1 MKNLYLLAFTLF
13 IFGSIHGQ
21 KNKNN
26 YDSKWFIGFNYGATW
41 SSSDIDNS
49 WDVREPQSESLRSTN
64 PTGWSLFLG
73 KSYNYEYGK
82 MLSFDLRGR
91 YLRGHWY
98 GQNTE
103 LDSSMTSNI
112 GEVQDIY
119 DQYNSAYGGFI
130 PNYYTKLDRL
140 SLELV
145 IHLNRLREKT
155 GVDPYIFGGLGFSW
169 KSIMADLTT
178 LDETGDTPL
187 LYSEEQMLNND
198 LDFDYETNLIDR
210 QKYFMPSLGFG
221 LAYDF
226 GNASIGLEHKT
237 TFTRGDQFDGYIS
250 EAPRLENDLYH
261 YTSAFVRFRLGGSN
275 NTRPSQ
281 PAPKP
286 PASASDFTSCPT
298 PVVDILNANNT
309 SSSSGTLVINAK
321 LTNVNSVS
329 QIKLTDKNNMTVPF
343 DYDPTTNNVTA
354 TVSLVLGNN
363 TFTLEAT
370 TNCGSDVERLNIQ
383 NTNNSSSGFTSCPSP
398 IVNIFNSNNAS
409 VAQGT
414 MIISAQVENVNNGSE
429 IKLRDGNQLS
439 LPFNFDVNTKLLTAT
454 VTLVDG
460 NNVFNISASNECG
473 SDARQITVQYTNISC
488 PSPVVNILNTNN
500 VSITQGTMSITAQ
513 VENINDAAEIKLLNA
528 NQVYLPFSFNANT
541 NMLTASVTLVEG
553 NNIFYVSA
561 SNNCGSD
568 AEQITVQHTNITCP
582 SPEVNVL
589 NGNNSSV
596 AQGTISI
603 SAQIENIN
611 AISEISFTNANQ
623 VALPFNYDFNTRTM
637 TASVSLMQGSN
648 TFYISAINNC
658 GGDTDQINIEY
669 TNAPCPSPVVNILN
683 ANDVQVNQGVMSIS
697 AQILNV
703 NSASEI
709 LFTDI
714 NQNPL
719 LFSYNLNT
727 NVFSAS
733 VTLAEGNNT
742 FFISAANNCG
752 SDTDRL
758 NIEYTNCKA
767 PTGVFMNLG
776 STTVESPSVMVQAS
790 ILEIT
795 DGAMVRLF
803 VNNNQV
809 FGFNFNPSTG
819 LLQSNLSLEPGQN
832 LIRIDFAND
841 CGQGTINQTIIYN
854 QCETPLIELI
864 HPSASGATSNNQNQ
878 NIDIQI
884 TGTDVTKNN
893 ITLKLNGKP
902 MNLSAASFTNQL
914 LSFSLVLIPGINTIS
929 VDVQNDCGSDSE
941 VFTIDFENCIPPS
954 IVFNGVQTG
963 LVTMQQSLALNITMN
978 EIFGSQNIS
987 YKLNGKNLS
996 GLQFNPA
1003 NNTLSGSISLVPGDN
1018 YFTVSA
1024 SNDCGTA
1031 IETLHIIYNDC
1042 KDPTISITSMGS
1054 LTGGTNVSVSNPA
1067 YTIMASLSNV
1077 QLNKEISVKHN
1088 GKNINFSFVK
1098 GKLSS
1103 NVTLGPGLNTFNIT
1117 VHTPCGEAS
1126 ENLTIVYDDCQPPSI
1141 TLKVPTSNSIQSTS
1155 QKVQIIAKISNI
1167 TSMSQISLVNG
1178 GTAVPFALNNGILKA
1193 QVTLTDGI
1201 NSVVLKAKNPCGED
1215 TESISISYEPC
1226 LIPQIVLTS
1235 STPSV
1240 VMTSSVPL
1248 TTVSINNY
1256 AASTTVTISVNG
1268 HSISSAYY
1276 QISNGN
1282 LTGNIPLISGMN
1294 TISIYAVSPCGSD
1307 SETISI
1313 LRCKNPSVNWINP
1326 ALVNTVVTSES
1337 FTLQAM
1343 ANNAFDA
1350 SNIQLVLNGSVIQ
1363 FDYNGNTEL
1372 LSATVNLMPGN
1383 NVFAIRIENT
1393 CGAANSNIKLIYQ
1406 PGNNGSNGNNGNS
1419 GSNGLNG
1426 SNGNSG
1432 SNGSNGNNNS
1442 NGNNG
1447 HGNNGD
1453 GIDVS
1458 NPGQG
1463 NGGPN
1468 GQNDPSGNVDDENQQ
1483 GNGSGNM
1490 GTNGNN
1496 GGQNNKSQTPTPS
1509 KAPKGNSGSKNT
1521 TAPKGTSSSGNK
1533 GSGVKSNKPSGSSND
1548 KGTPSPKIPNK
1559 NNGKGKGR

>member
-1 MKNLYLLAFTLF
+1 MKNLYLLAFTLL

-49 WDVREPQSESLRSTN
+49 WDVREPQSESLRSTS

-103 LDSSMTSNI
+103 LDSSMTAI
-112 GEVQDIY
+112 GADAQSIY
-119 DQYNSAYGGFI
+119 DDYNSTYGGFI

-145 IHLNRLREKT
+145 IHLNKLREKT
-155 GVDPYIFGGLGFSW
+155 GIDPYLFGGLGFSW

-178 LDETGDTPL
+178 LDETGNSL
-187 LYSEEQMLNND
+187 IYSEEQMLNND
-198 LDFDYETNLIDR
+198 LDFDYETNLIDK

-226 GNASIGLEHKT
+226 GKASIGLEHKT
-237 TFTRGDQFDGYIS
+237 TFTRGDQFDGYVS
-250 EAPRLENDLYH
+250 EVPRLENDLYH
-261 YTSAFVRFRLGGSN
+261 YTSAFIRFRLGRSN
-275 NTRPSQ
+275 NTRPTQ

-286 PASASDFTSCPT
+286 PTSASGFTSCPS
-298 PVVDILNANNT
+298 PIVDITSANNT
-309 SSSSGTLVINAK
+309 SSSQGSFVINAK
-321 LTNVNSVS
+321 LTNVNAVS
-329 QIKLTDKNNMTVPF
+329 QIKLTDKNNMPLPF
-343 DYDPTTNNVTA
+343 DYNATTNNLTA

-370 TNCGSDVERLNIQ
+370 TNCGSDVERLNVQ
-383 NTNNSSSGFTSCPSP
+383 NTNSSSSGFTSCPSP
-398 IVNIFNSNNAS
+398 IVNIFNSNNVS

-414 MIISAQVENVNNGSE
+414 ITISAQIENVNNASE
-429 IKLRDGNQLS
+429 IRIMDGNQLS
-439 LPFNFDVNTKLLTAT
+439 LPFNFDVNTKLMTAT

-460 NNVFNISASNECG
+460 NNIFNISASNNCG
-473 SDARQITVQYTNISC
+473 SDAKQITVQYTNISC
-488 PSPVVNILNTNN
+488 PSPVVNILNSNN
-500 VSITQGTMSITAQ
+500 VSITQSTMSISAQ
-513 VENINDAAEIKLLNA
+513 VENVNNAGEIKLLNA
-528 NQVYLPFSFNANT
+528 NQVNLPFNYDGAT
-541 NMLTASVTLVEG
+541 NILTATVTLVEG

-561 SNNCGSD
+561 ANNCGSD
-568 AEQITVQHTNITCP
+568 AEQITVQHTNINCP
-582 SPEVNVL
+582 SPMVNVL

-603 SAQIENIN
+603 SAQIENVN

-623 VALPFNYDFNTRTM
+623 VALPFNYDFNSRTM
-637 TASVSLMQGSN
+637 TASVNLIQGSN
-648 TFYISAINNC
+648 TFYISAINSC
-658 GGDTDQINIEY
+658 GGDTDQLNIGY
-669 TNAPCPSPVVNILN
+669 NNAPCPSPVVNILN
-683 ANDVQVNQGVMSIS
+683 ANNVQVNQGVMSIS

-703 NSASEI
+703 NNASEI
-709 LFTDI
+709 LFTDV

-719 LFSYNLNT
+719 LFSYDLNT

-742 FFISAANNCG
+742 FFMSAANNCG

-767 PTGVFMNLG
+767 PSGVFTYPSG
-776 STTVESPSVMVQAS
+776 GVTVESPNILVQAS

-819 LLQSNLSLEPGQN
+819 LLQSELPLEPGQN
-832 LIRIDFAND
+832 MVRIDFANE
-841 CGQGTINQTIIYN
+841 CGQGTINNTIIYN
-854 QCETPLIELI
+854 QCETPIIELI

-884 TGTDVTKNN
+884 TGTDITKNS
-893 ITLKLNGKP
+893 ISVKLNGKP

-914 LSFSLVLIPGINTIS
+914 LSFSLVLAPGINTLTVI
-929 VDVQNDCGSDSE
+929 VQNNCGSDSE
-941 VFTIDFENCIPPS
+941 IFTIDFEDCIAPS
-954 IVFNGVQTG
+954 ILFNGAQTG
-963 LVTMQQSLALNITMN
+963 LITMQQGLALNITMN
-978 EIFGSQNIS
+978 EIFGAQNIS

-996 GLQFNPA
+996 GLEFNTA
-1003 NNTLSGSISLVPGDN
+1003 NNTLSGSISLDPGDN

-1031 IETLHIIYNDC
+1031 IETLHVIYNDC
-1042 KDPTISITSMGS
+1042 KNPAISITSLGS
-1054 LTGGTNVSVSNPA
+1054 GNGGTNVSVSNPS
-1067 YTIMASLSNV
+1067 YTLMASLSNV
-1077 QLNKEISVKHN
+1077 KLSKEISVKHN

-1103 NVTLGPGLNTFNIT
+1103 NVTLGPGLNSFNIIAQ
-1117 VHTPCGEAS
+1117 TPCGEAS

-1155 QKVQIIAKISNI
+1155 QKVQIIAKLTNISD
-1167 TSMSQISLVNG
+1167 MSQITLLTNG
-1178 GTAVPFALNNGILKA
+1178 SPVPFAFNNGIIKA
-1193 QVTLTDGI
+1193 QVILTDGT
-1201 NSVVLKAKNPCGED
+1201 NTVDLKVKNPCGQD
-1215 TESISISYEPC
+1215 TESISITYEPC
-1226 LIPQIVLTS
+1226 LIPEIVLNS
-1235 STPSV
+1235 SMPSV
-1240 VMTSSVPL
+1240 IMTSAVPL
-1248 TTVSINNY
+1248 TTGINNY
-1256 AASTTVTISVNG
+1256 TASTTVTISVNG
-1268 HSISSAYY
+1268 HSVANSYF
-1276 QISNGN
+1276 QISNGT
-1282 LTGNIPLISGMN
+1282 LTGSIPLISGMN

-1343 ANNAFDA
+1343 ANNALDA
-1350 SNIQLVLNGSVIQ
+1350 SNIQFTFNGSAIP
-1363 FDYNGNTEL
+1363 FNYNSNTEL
-1372 LSATVNLMPGN
+1372 LTATVNLLPGN
-1383 NVFAIRIENT
+1383 NVFAIRIQNT
-1393 CGAANSNIKLIYQ
+1393 CGAANSNITVIYNATIESPQ
-1406 PGNNGSNGNNGNS
+1406 NPGNNNNGNNGN
-1419 GSNGLNG
+1419 L
-1426 SNGNSG
+1426 
-1432 SNGSNGNNNS
+1432 
-1442 NGNNG
+1442 NNG
-1447 HGNNGD
+1447 KA
-1453 GIDVS
+1453 
-1458 NPGQG
+1458 P
-1463 NGGPN
+1463 
-1468 GQNDPSGNVDDENQQ
+1468 
-1483 GNGSGNM
+1483 
-1490 GTNGNN
+1490 TNG
-1496 GGQNNKSQTPTPS
+1496 
-1509 KAPKGNSGSKNT
+1509 KGNKN
-1521 TAPKGTSSSGNK
+1521 SSSGANGIKNKVPNATSQPKGGKNVK
-1533 GSGVKSNKPSGSSND
+1533 GSSSKQVPKSGQPKTNSNSGNKVNSKKKKEAPVPP
-1548 KGTPSPKIPNK
+1548 KTPVK